1 MFGLQGSGS
10 RRVSVPH
17 RTSVNMAGLT
27 LARLQGKELAWDIP
41 SVRCRERLGCPNI
54 RCATMTAKVF
64 CPVSLELVSD
74 GDDGDL
80 ELLDLIEC
88 LKSTG
93 MSLAEI
99 KDFVD
104 MTKQGD
110 ATLES
115 RLAVFRNQRDVVK
128 RQIAELRRRYIKL
141 DVVITSGA
149 SCTSSMK
156 INIPYGSSIFCLVCA
171 ECRISKW
178 GFGAKYRISK

>member
-1 MFGLQGSGS
+1 
-10 RRVSVPH
+10 
-17 RTSVNMAGLT
+17 
-27 LARLQGKELAWDIP
+27 
-41 SVRCRERLGCPNI
+41 
-54 RCATMTAKVF
+54 
-64 CPVSLELVSD
+64 
-74 GDDGDL
+74 
-80 ELLDLIEC
+80 
-88 LKSTG
+88 

-141 DVVITSGA
+141 DVVITAGA

>member
-1 MFGLQGSGS
+1 
-10 RRVSVPH
+10 
-17 RTSVNMAGLT
+17 
-27 LARLQGKELAWDIP
+27 
-41 SVRCRERLGCPNI
+41 
-54 RCATMTAKVF
+54 
-64 CPVSLELVSD
+64 
-74 GDDGDL
+74 
-80 ELLDLIEC
+80 
-88 LKSTG
+88 

-128 RQIAELRRRYIKL
+128 RKIAELRRRYIKL

>member
-1 MFGLQGSGS
+1 
-10 RRVSVPH
+10 
-17 RTSVNMAGLT
+17 
-27 LARLQGKELAWDIP
+27 
-41 SVRCRERLGCPNI
+41 
-54 RCATMTAKVF
+54 
-64 CPVSLELVSD
+64 
-74 GDDGDL
+74 
-80 ELLDLIEC
+80 
-88 LKSTG
+88 

-149 SCTSSMK
+149 SCTK
-156 INIPYGSSIFCLVCA
+156 PYFEMRYFAPKPHFEMRHSAHTRQKMLLP
-171 ECRISKW
+171 
-178 GFGAKYRISK
+178 

>member
-1 MFGLQGSGS
+1 
-10 RRVSVPH
+10 
-17 RTSVNMAGLT
+17 
-27 LARLQGKELAWDIP
+27 
-41 SVRCRERLGCPNI
+41 
-54 RCATMTAKVF
+54 
-64 CPVSLELVSD
+64 
-74 GDDGDL
+74 
-80 ELLDLIEC
+80 
-88 LKSTG
+88 

-149 SCTSSMK
+149 S
-156 INIPYGSSIFCLVCA
+156 
-171 ECRISKW
+171 
-178 GFGAKYRISK
+178 

>member
-1 MFGLQGSGS
+1 MGYSIGQVSRKTGLSEHTLRYYDGQGLLPGIAWTGFG
-10 RRVSVPH
+10 RR
-17 RTSVNMAGLT
+17 
-27 LARLQGKELAWDIP
+27 
-41 SVRCRERLGCPNI
+41 C
-54 RCATMTAKVF
+54 F
-64 CPVSLELVSD
+64 
-74 GDDGDL
+74 DDGDL

>member
-1 MFGLQGSGS
+1 
-10 RRVSVPH
+10 
-17 RTSVNMAGLT
+17 
-27 LARLQGKELAWDIP
+27 
-41 SVRCRERLGCPNI
+41 
-54 RCATMTAKVF
+54 
-64 CPVSLELVSD
+64 
-74 GDDGDL
+74 
-80 ELLDLIEC
+80 
-88 LKSTG
+88 

-149 SCTSSMK
+149 SCPSSMK
-156 INIPYGSSIFCLVCA
+156 INVPPGASVEGENKVSRLMNSCTSFADASARAACLFSY
-171 ECRISKW
+171 RLIS
-178 GFGAKYRISK
+178 R

>member
-1 MFGLQGSGS
+1 M
-10 RRVSVPH
+10 SVPH
-17 RTSVNMAGLT
+17 RTSVNVAGLT

-54 RCATMTAKVF
+54 RCATMTATVF
-64 CPVSLELVSD
+64 CPVS
-74 GDDGDL
+74 L

>member
-1 MFGLQGSGS
+1 
-10 RRVSVPH
+10 
-17 RTSVNMAGLT
+17 
-27 LARLQGKELAWDIP
+27 
-41 SVRCRERLGCPNI
+41 
-54 RCATMTAKVF
+54 
-64 CPVSLELVSD
+64 
-74 GDDGDL
+74 
-80 ELLDLIEC
+80 
-88 LKSTG
+88 

-149 SCTSSMK
+149 SCISSMK

>member
-1 MFGLQGSGS
+1 
-10 RRVSVPH
+10 
-17 RTSVNMAGLT
+17 
-27 LARLQGKELAWDIP
+27 
-41 SVRCRERLGCPNI
+41 
-54 RCATMTAKVF
+54 
-64 CPVSLELVSD
+64 
-74 GDDGDL
+74 
-80 ELLDLIEC
+80 
-88 LKSTG
+88 

-178 GFGAKYRISK
+178 GFGADNARDFAQIG

>member
-1 MFGLQGSGS
+1 
-10 RRVSVPH
+10 
-17 RTSVNMAGLT
+17 
-27 LARLQGKELAWDIP
+27 
-41 SVRCRERLGCPNI
+41 
-54 RCATMTAKVF
+54 
-64 CPVSLELVSD
+64 
-74 GDDGDL
+74 
-80 ELLDLIEC
+80 
-88 LKSTG
+88 

-141 DVVITSGA
+141 DVAITSGA

-156 INIPYGSSIFCLVCA
+156 INIPYGVAFSALYVQNAAFQNGVLVQNTAFQSRVWCKMS
-171 ECRISKW
+171 CKW
-178 GFGAKYRISK
+178 